1 MMSFLQK
8 NVKLF
13 LCLSRLICPLLF
25 GIHHIQ
31 LFNISQIVQVIS
43 TEFVLANGSVP
54 AFSHLAWLAWVPLAG
69 CVTGVSKGRECV
81 LTEPCIKNYLQLSNH
96 FNHL

>member
-25 GIHHIQ
+25 GIHQIQ

-43 TEFVLANGSVP
+43 IEFVLANGSVP
-54 AFSHLAWLAWVPLAG
+54 AFSHLACLAWVPSAG
-69 CVTGVSKGRECV
+69 CVIGVSKGRDCV
-81 LTEPCIKNYLQLSNH
+81 LTEPCVKNYLQL
-96 FNHL
+96 

>member
-1 MMSFLQK
+1 MMSSLQK

-25 GIHHIQ
+25 GIYQIQ

-43 TEFVLANGSVP
+43 IAFVLANGSVP
-54 AFSHLAWLAWVPLAG
+54 AFSHLACLAWVPSAG
-69 CVTGVSKGRECV
+69 CVIGVSKGRDCV
-81 LTEPCIKNYLQLSNH
+81 LVLKIT
-96 FNHL
+96 FNFKTASTHL